1 MARPAL
7 QLRFSSNIRVTP
19 PLQDVTL
26 PFLSHPPTYHPVTI
40 YCLSLSRTCEGY
52 SMPSVRVQGL
62 ADQSQ
67 ALHPA
72 EGSTSSSFLR
82 NLRKS

>member
-7 QLRFSSNIRVTP
+7 RLRFSSNICVTHTH

-26 PFLSHPPTYHPVTI
+26 PFLSHTPTYHLVTI
-40 YCLSLSRTCEGY
+40 YCLSLPRTCEGH
-52 SMPSVRVQGL
+52 SMPSITMQEL

-67 ALHPA
+67 
-72 EGSTSSSFLR
+72 STASSRGQHLQQLSQ
-82 NLRKS
+82 